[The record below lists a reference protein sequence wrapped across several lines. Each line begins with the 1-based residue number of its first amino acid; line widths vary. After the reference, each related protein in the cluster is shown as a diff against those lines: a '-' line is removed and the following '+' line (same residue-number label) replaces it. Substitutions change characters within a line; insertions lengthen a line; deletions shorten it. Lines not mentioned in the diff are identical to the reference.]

1 MIDLIYTTDE
11 KLLISKQIH
20 DWKTWQNHLPH
31 YVTHLNFANIEG
43 CLDFLQ
49 ADFNLQIAEIQSIA
63 HFINQSS
70 QRCFEIDIKEDK
82 SVQIKTLT
90 LKIRIVTR

>member
-1 MIDLIYTTDE
+1 MKMIDLIYTADE
-11 KLLISKQIH
+11 KLLICRQIH

-31 YVTHLNFANIEG
+31 YVTHLNFANIEE

-49 ADFNLQIAEIQSIA
+49 ADFNLQIIEIQSIA
-63 HFINQSS
+63 DFINQSS
-70 QRCFEIDIKEDK
+70 QRCFEMDIKEDK

-90 LKIRIVTR
+90 LKL

>member
-11 KLLISKQIH
+11 KLLICKQIH
-20 DWKTWQNHLPH
+20 DWKTYQNQLPN
-31 YVTHLNFANIEG
+31 YMTHLNFANLEE

-49 ADFNLQIAEIQSIA
+49 TDFNLQTTEIQTIA
-63 HFINQSS
+63 DFIDQSS
-70 QRCFEIDIKEDK
+70 QRFFELDIKEDK

-90 LKIRIVTR
+90 LKI